1 MGSHLT
7 PSPCLAGIRIVPIL
21 FPLWLF
27 LVQFIGFRALSPSLA
42 YLHKALLGGHR
53 AQPPCQAATGY
64 KPSQN
69 LSNCTKIL
77 QNLLN
82 GKKMLEMRPHRTK
95 NIAGFTKGREYIG
108 GVARSTPNQE
118 RGSTARPKIC
128 RREICLRTLFFS
140 SEL

>member
-7 PSPCLAGIRIVPIL
+7 PSPCLAGIWLVPIL

-27 LVQFIGFRALSPSLA
+27 IVQFIGFRALSPSLA
-42 YLHKALLGGHR
+42 HIHNALLGGHR

-64 KPSQN
+64 KPSQK

-82 GKKMLEMRPHRTK
+82 GKKILQIQPE
-95 NIAGFTKGREYIG
+95 
-108 GVARSTPNQE
+108 
-118 RGSTARPKIC
+118 IC
-128 RREICLRTLFFS
+128 RRKICFRTFVSDGMQLQGFLGYYSRGKENPGS
-140 SEL
+140 SRVCWQPFESEKRA